1 MRYALLLLAAVLL
14 ACGTTIPPAP
24 KAVAAPSPADV
35 LPAIDAIVAAN
46 VNPVAQ
52 DMARTSGQ
60 IQEVQ
65 QEVRALRSAL
75 AKKTQRVVKEKVVVR
90 EVPFNAPPILTELM
104 HRASQQQKDLEW
116 ASLKLSELG
125 DRLDESMK
133 MAHRVAAI
141 SRSPIGLFEKHGPGG
156 FAGIIVAAISFF
168 VGRSRGRKK

>member
-1 MRYALLLLAAVLL
+1 MRYALLLLAALL
-14 ACGTTIPPAP
+14 ACGTIPAPRVIASPPPAD
-24 KAVAAPSPADV
+24 DV

-75 AKKTQRVVKEKVVVR
+75 AKKTPPRVVVKEKVVVK
-90 EVPFNAPPILTELM
+90 EVPFNAPPVLTELM

-141 SRSPIGLFEKHGPGG
+141 SRSPMGLFEKHGPGG